1 MLKQTFKGL
10 EKQLNLHT
18 AIFMTFANFFI
29 LKNPHF
35 RLWIPGVETA
45 NVSSD
50 ATKQLRLGGSAGR
63 GISIF
68 FLFFDIQKGTG
79 GQRPS
84 RWTRS

>member
-35 RLWIPGVETA
+35 RLWIRGVETA

-63 GISIF
+63 GISI
-68 FLFFDIQKGTG
+68 L
-79 GQRPS
+79 
-84 RWTRS
+84 